1 MSMLQLKG
9 KQKII
14 LGGAAAFMVCA
25 VIVRYF
31 FMPVATKLSQ
41 RRQEIRTEEARLKT
55 SLAIEKRKDR
65 IISEYNQYQRYL
77 EVKNDLSDA
86 EIVTRFLKDIENI
99 AQESGLSI
107 ITLNPQNQPDQS
119 QGYRTYTADLRAEA
133 TLKQLLTFLHKIQ
146 DNQLLI
152 KLDKLS
158 VTAKDEQAN
167 MLRLDT
173 TIRII
178 IP

>member
-1 MSMLQLKG
+1 MLQLKG
-9 KQKII
+9 KQKIV
-14 LGGAAAFMVCA
+14 LTVAATVLVCA
-25 VIVRYF
+25 VIGKYF
-31 FMPVATKLSQ
+31 FMPVATKLRQ
-41 RRQEIRTEEARLKT
+41 LQQEIRAEEEKLKV
-55 SLAIEKRKDR
+55 SLTIEKRKDK

-77 EVKNDLSDA
+77 ELKSDLSDA
-86 EIVTRFLKDIENI
+86 EIVTRFLKDIEKI

-107 ITLNPQNQPDQS
+107 ITLNPQNQPDLS

-133 TLKQLLTFLHKIQ
+133 NLKQLLNFFHKIQ
-146 DNQLLI
+146 NNQLLI

-158 VTAKDEQAN
+158 LTPKDEQATA
-167 MLRLDT
+167 LRLDT